1 MRVREMMN
9 HRRLVRR
16 TALVLLP
23 VTALWAAAAA
33 GDGEMGF
40 TNYYFTDSGANKV
53 FTTSFNLARKLLE
66 QTTFL
71 IDIELDHVTVPP
83 ITATTGASRPQ
94 RDKNQPFEK
103 SRGQVILGMEQG
115 IGGNVSVAANF
126 YRSQEVDYVSSAVV
140 GTLSVDMFRKNTTLT
155 LRGQYNSDKV
165 GKILESGDVA
175 NQNKYVFTGA
185 VNLTQVLSP
194 TTVLDLAY
202 DVVSLKGLL
211 SDPYLQVDVLDGAGG
226 TVLVDELHPSKRTR
240 HAGTARISQFLPS
253 IRASLIGSYRYYGDT
268 WTVHSHT
275 AELKLNK
282 YLTNDIVFGVDYRYY
297 SQTGAYFYSP
307 QYVGQNFTTVSYRTV
322 DYKLTPFASNNFG
335 LSLSLM
341 LRAFGKPGSDLEFLE
356 NSSLELT
363 YFRYFN
369 TLDFSADIVQFAV
382 KFSI

>member
-1 MRVREMMN
+1 MMN
-9 HRRLVRR
+9 RRKLIQR
-16 TALVLLP
+16 TALALLP
-23 VTALWAAAAA
+23 FTAFWAVALA

-53 FTTSFNLARKLLE
+53 ITTSFNMARKLLE

-94 RDKNQPFEK
+94 REKNQPFEK

-126 YRSQEVDYVSSAVV
+126 YRSQEVDYVSNAVV
-140 GTLSVDMFRKNTTLT
+140 GTLSFDMFRKNTTLT

-185 VNLTQVLSP
+185 ADLSQVLSP

-202 DVVSLKGLL
+202 DVVYLKGLL
-211 SDPYLQVDVLDGAGG
+211 SDPYLQVNVVDDAGG
-226 TVLVDELHPSKRTR
+226 TVLVDELHPSNRTR
-240 HAGTARISQFLPS
+240 HAGTVRISQFIPPL
-253 IRASLIGSYRYYGDT
+253 RASLIGSYRYYGDT
-268 WTVHSHT
+268 WSVHSHT

-282 YLTNDIVFGVDYRYY
+282 YVTSDLVFGVDYRYY
-297 SQTGAYFYSP
+297 SQTGAYFYRPHYAGGS
-307 QYVGQNFTTVSYRTV
+307 FTTVDYRTA
-322 DYKLTPFASNNFG
+322 DYKLVPFASNNFG
-335 LSLSLM
+335 LSVSLM
-341 LRAFGKPGSDLEFLE
+341 LRAFGKPGSELEFLE

>member
-1 MRVREMMN
+1 V
-9 HRRLVRR
+9 
-16 TALVLLP
+16 
-23 VTALWAAAAA
+23 
-33 GDGEMGF
+33 
-40 TNYYFTDSGANKV
+40 
-53 FTTSFNLARKLLE
+53 
-66 QTTFL
+66 
-71 IDIELDHVTVPP
+71 
-83 ITATTGASRPQ
+83 
-94 RDKNQPFEK
+94 
-103 SRGQVILGMEQG
+103 EQG

-126 YRSQEVDYVSSAVV
+126 YRSQEVDYISSAAV

-165 GKILESGDVA
+165 GKILESGDVF

-194 TTVLDLAY
+194 TTVLDVAFDIVY
-202 DVVSLKGLL
+202 LKGLL
-211 SDPYLQVDVLDGAGG
+211 SDPYLQVNVIDDAGG

-240 HAGTARISQFLPS
+240 RAGTARVSQFIPS

-268 WTVHSHT
+268 WSVRSHT

-282 YLTNDIVFGVDYRYY
+282 YVTNDLVFGVDYRYY
-297 SQTGAYFYSP
+297 SQNGAYFYRP
-307 QYVGQNFTTVSYRTV
+307 QYDGGNFTTVDYRTV

-363 YFRYFN
+363 YYRYFN
-369 TLDFSADIVQFAV
+369 TLDFSADIIQFAV